1 MKIDNAFH
9 VYTFSNLGIRKAVVE
24 NPRKDTGMRE
34 IFRDEVGFSFVFLS
48 SYSSCDVIVRV
59 F

>member
-1 MKIDNAFH
+1 MHSMSNI
-9 VYTFSNLGIRKAVVE
+9 FSNLGIRKAVVE

-34 IFRDEVGFSFVFLS
+34 IFRDEVGFWFVFLS